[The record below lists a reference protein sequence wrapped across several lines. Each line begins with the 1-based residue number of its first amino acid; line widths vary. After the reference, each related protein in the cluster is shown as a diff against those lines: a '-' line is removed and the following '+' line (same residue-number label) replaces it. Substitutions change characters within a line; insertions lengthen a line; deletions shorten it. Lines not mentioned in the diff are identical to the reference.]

1 MTQIK
6 LAFAGQ
12 MRAGKDTCGD
22 YVSRK
27 YGGVIMKFATP
38 IYDIMYYA
46 QKRTRK
52 PQEKWRKFL
61 QVVGTELFRSEDPN
75 VWINLLVEEVKDLG
89 PDVNVVLTDA
99 RFTNEFVIL
108 QNAGFKVIKI
118 ERDAHLREERME
130 QGHEKALEV
139 HSSEKDVLTFDSFDA
154 VVANNGTFDE
164 LYANIDK
171 LIVQFSQPV

>member
-75 VWINLLVEEVKDLG
+75 VWINL
-89 PDVNVVLTDA
+89 
-99 RFTNEFVIL
+99 
-108 QNAGFKVIKI
+108 
-118 ERDAHLREERME
+118 
-130 QGHEKALEV
+130 
-139 HSSEKDVLTFDSFDA
+139 
-154 VVANNGTFDE
+154 
-164 LYANIDK
+164 
-171 LIVQFSQPV
+171 